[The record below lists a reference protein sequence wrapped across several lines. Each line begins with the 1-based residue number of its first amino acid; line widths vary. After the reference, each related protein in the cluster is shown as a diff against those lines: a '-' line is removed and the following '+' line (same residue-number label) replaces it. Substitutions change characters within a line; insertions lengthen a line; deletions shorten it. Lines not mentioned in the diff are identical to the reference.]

1 MGRISR
7 REFVKIAFAAPAG
20 LSALGREV
28 AVAEEQSPRKRPNL
42 LFVFPDQ
49 MRRHAM
55 GFMNQDPVRTPALD
69 RLASEGRVLDHA
81 ISNTPI
87 CSPFRAMLM
96 TGKWPHSTGV
106 AINCYARPDGWEETE
121 REKNCYLRRSERC
134 LSDVLHDAGY
144 ATGYIGK
151 WHLNKPKKPYV
162 DPADYGGYI
171 WDAYPPPEDRHSF
184 DFWYGYGC
192 HGNHL
197 HPHYWTGD
205 APKNEPIHV
214 DQWGPEHEADLAIE
228 YIKDSSGKHR
238 DPDKPFALFVSH
250 HPPHNPFNA
259 VPDKYLDE
267 YRDRPL
273 EELLNRGNVALSP
286 DEGPTTHAKRAV
298 RGYFAMVTGVDEQL
312 GRMLACLKDE
322 GLEDD
327 TIVVFTSDHG
337 EMMGSHNRMAKSV
350 WYEESI
356 GIPFIIRW
364 PGNIEPG
371 RDDLLLSV
379 PDYMPTLLGLMGL
392 SDEVPSGVEG
402 TDYSAALVGQRV
414 ERPTSAP
421 YLNMRDGGDEYG
433 ARGLRT
439 HRHTFVVRRT
449 KEAEETILYDNEK
462 DRYQLENI
470 ADRNA
475 ALVLELRRELNG
487 WLRRAGDEWA
497 RG

>member
-1 MGRISR
+1 MNR
-7 REFVKIAFAAPAG
+7 RDFIRTALAASVG
-20 LSALGREV
+20 LAALRGDESV
-28 AVAEEQSPRKRPNL
+28 ADTTRTPKRPNL

-106 AINCYARPDGWEETE
+106 VINCYARPDGWEETE
-121 REKNCYLRRSERC
+121 REKKCYLQRSERC

-151 WHLNKPKKPYV
+151 WHLTKPKKPYV
-162 DPADYGGYI
+162 DPTDYGGYI
-171 WDAYPPPEDRHSF
+171 WDSYPPPEDRHSF

-197 HPHYWTGD
+197 HPHYWRGD
-205 APKNEPIHV
+205 LPKNQPIQV
-214 DQWGPEHEADLAIE
+214 DQWAPEHEADLAIE
-228 YIKDSSGKHR
+228 YVRNPAGNYR
-238 DPDKPFALFVSH
+238 DADKPFALFVSH
-250 HPPHNPFNA
+250 HPPHNPYNA
-259 VPDKYLDE
+259 VPDKYVDE

-273 EELLNRGNVALSP
+273 EELLNRGNVDLSL
-286 DEGPTTHAKRAV
+286 DEGPTAHAKRAV

-312 GRMLACLKDE
+312 GRMLACLREE

-327 TIVVFTSDHG
+327 TIVVFTADHG
-337 EMMGSHNRMAKSV
+337 EMMGSHDRMAKSV
-350 WYEESI
+350 WFEESV

-364 PGNIEPG
+364 PGKIEPG

-392 SDEVPSGVEG
+392 HDAFPHGVEG
-402 TDYSAALVGQRV
+402 TDYSAALLGKSVA
-414 ERPTSAP
+414 RPTSAP
-421 YLNMRDGGDEYG
+421 YLSMRHDGDEYG

-439 HRHTFVVRRT
+439 HRYTFVVRRT
-449 KEAEETILYDNEK
+449 TDGEKTILFDNEK
-462 DRYQLENI
+462 DPYQMKNV
-470 ADRNA
+470 ADDRE
-475 ALVLELRRELNG
+475 ALVEELTKKLNEELV
-487 WLRRAGDEWA
+487 RIGDPWVGA
-497 RG
+497 

>member
-1 MGRISR
+1 MRQISR
-7 REFVKIAFAAPAG
+7 REFVKIALAAPAG
-20 LSALGREV
+20 LSALGRE
-28 AVAEEQSPRKRPNL
+28 AVVPEEGAPRKRPNL

-55 GFMNQDPVRTPALD
+55 GFMNQDPVSTPALD

-106 AINCYARPDGWEETE
+106 VINCYARPDGWEETE
-121 REKNCYLRRSERC
+121 RERNCSLRRSERC
-134 LSDVLHDAGY
+134 LSDLLHDAGY

-151 WHLNKPKKPYV
+151 WHLVKPKKPYV
-162 DPADYGGYI
+162 DPTDYDGYI
-171 WDAYPPPEDRHSF
+171 WDAYPPPQDRHSF

-197 HPHYWTGD
+197 HPHYWTAD
-205 APKNEPIHV
+205 LPKDQPIQV
-214 DQWGPEHEADLAIE
+214 DQWAPEHEADLAIE
-228 YIKDSSGKHR
+228 YIRNSGGKYR
-238 DPDKPFALFVSH
+238 DAGKPFALFVSH
-250 HPPHNPFNA
+250 HPPHNPYNA
-259 VPDKYLDE
+259 VPDKYLDG

-273 EELLNRGNVALSP
+273 EELLSRGNVDLSL
-286 DEGPTTHAKRAV
+286 DEGPTAHAKRAV

-312 GRMLACLKDE
+312 GRMLACLKEE

-327 TIVVFTSDHG
+327 TIVVFTADHG
-337 EMMGSHNRMAKSV
+337 DMMGSHNRMAKSV
-350 WYEESI
+350 WYEESV

-364 PGNIEPG
+364 PHKILPG

-392 SDEVPSGVEG
+392 SHAVPHGVEG
-402 TDYSAALVGQRV
+402 TDYSAALLGKRAA
-414 ERPTSAP
+414 RPTSAP
-421 YLNMRDGGDEYG
+421 YLNMRHDGDQYG

-439 HRHTFVVRRT
+439 HRHTFVVRRA
-449 KEAEETILYDNEK
+449 KEGEETILYDNEK
-462 DRYQLENI
+462 DPYQLENI

-475 ALVLELRRELNG
+475 GLVSELREELGG
-487 WLRRAGDEWA
+487 WLRRVGDPWT
-497 RG
+497 RT